1 MRLLTEVPYPDL
13 PSSFDVGPLT
23 VYWYGVM
30 YAVGFVLAWVLGTVL
45 AKRAGSGWSADQVSD
60 LILYSVVG
68 VVVGGRIG
76 YTLFYGLENAVADPV
91 SVLRVYEGGM
101 SFHGGLLGV
110 LVALGLYAR
119 RAGRSFFA
127 VSDFVAPLVPPGLF
141 FGRIGNF
148 INAELWGKETA
159 VPWGMVFPGA
169 GGEPRHPTML
179 YEALLEGLLLFGV
192 LWWYTR
198 RSPPVGAV
206 SGLFLLLYGV
216 VRVLVEFLRVPDA
229 HLGYL
234 ALEWVTMGQVLS
246 APMVVVGGYLLW
258 SAHRKPSTIDP
269 PGAARD
275 RGQAHPDKSVK
286 RVRHVRGGRDAAH
299 RTVHRSRG

>member
-68 VVVGGRIG
+68 VVVGGRLG

-179 YEALLEGLLLFGV
+179 YEALFEGLLLFGV

>member
-1 MRLLTEVPYPDL
+1 
-13 PSSFDVGPLT
+13 
-23 VYWYGVM
+23 
-30 YAVGFVLAWVLGTVL
+30 
-45 AKRAGSGWSADQVSD
+45 
-60 LILYSVVG
+60 
-68 VVVGGRIG
+68 
-76 YTLFYGLENAVADPV
+76 
-91 SVLRVYEGGM
+91 M

-110 LVALGLYAR
+110 LVALWLYAR

-179 YEALLEGLLLFGV
+179 YEALFEGLLLFGV

-198 RSPPVGAV
+198 RRPPVGAV

-269 PGAARD
+269 PGAARA
-275 RGQAHPDKSVK
+275 RVQAHPDKSVK
-286 RVRHVRGGRDAAH
+286 R
-299 RTVHRSRG
+299 

>member
-30 YAVGFVLAWVLGTVL
+30 YAVGFLLAWVLGTVL
-45 AKRAGSGWSADQVSD
+45 ARRTGSGWSADQVSD
-60 LILYSVVG
+60 LILYSIVG
-68 VVVGGRIG
+68 VVVGGRLG

-91 SVLRVYEGGM
+91 SVLRIYEGGM

-169 GGEPRHPTML
+169 GDEPRHPTML

>member
-30 YAVGFVLAWVLGTVL
+30 YAVGFLLAWVLGTVL
-45 AKRAGSGWSADQVSD
+45 AKRPGSGWSTDQVSD
-60 LILYSVVG
+60 LILHSVVG
-68 VVVGGRIG
+68 VVVGGRLG
-76 YTLFYGLENAVADPV
+76 YTLFYGFENAVADPV
-91 SVLRVYEGGM
+91 SVLRIYEGGM

-110 LVALGLYAR
+110 LVALWVYAR
-119 RAGRSFFA
+119 RARRSFFA

-141 FGRIGNF
+141 LGRIGNF

-169 GGEPRHPTML
+169 GDEPRHPTML

-198 RSPPVGAV
+198 RKPPVRAV

-216 VRVLVEFLRVPDA
+216 IRVLVEFLRVPDA

-234 ALEWVTMGQVLS
+234 ALEWITMGQVLS
-246 APMVVVGGYLLW
+246 APMVIVGGYLLW
-258 SAHRKPSTIDP
+258 SAHRQPSTIDP
-269 PGAARD
+269 PGAARAQV
-275 RGQAHPDKSVK
+275 RAHPDKSVN
-286 RVRHVRGGRDAAH
+286 R
-299 RTVHRSRG
+299 